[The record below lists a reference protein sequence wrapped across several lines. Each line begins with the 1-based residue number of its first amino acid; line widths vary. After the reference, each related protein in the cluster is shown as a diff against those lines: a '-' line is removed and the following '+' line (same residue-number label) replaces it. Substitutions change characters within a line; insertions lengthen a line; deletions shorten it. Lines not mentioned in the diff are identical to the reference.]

1 MLKTL
6 PDNHYNLCILSA
18 EWQYI
23 KLTQKS
29 VSLLYTNDKQNNQE
43 NNFIHSSLKEFDRI
57 NTTTEVK
64 DLYNENFKTVNKEIL
79 EDTIRLKNLPCPW
92 ICKIIIIKM
101 IIIPKAICRI
111 NIISVK
117 TATSFFAKVENK
129 TIQNL
134 HENTTFHIKQSQIIR
149 TVLEMQCYLDLIDS
163 RTERELIFFNVMALS
178 MLNVL

>member
-57 NTTTEVK
+57 NTTKEVK

-92 ICKIIIIKM
+92 ICKIIIIKNDYNT
-101 IIIPKAICRI
+101 KS
-111 NIISVK
+111 NLKNQHNLS
-117 TATSFFAKVENK
+117 
-129 TIQNL
+129 QNSNFIL
-134 HENTTFHIKQSQIIR
+134 RK
-149 TVLEMQCYLDLIDS
+149 S
-163 RTERELIFFNVMALS
+163 RK
-178 MLNVL
+178 